1 MVLPISGPYG
11 TSKTFKGP
19 ANQFGFRPDWGSI
32 VRSSLV
38 QRRPYNLPLAYT
50 TTTIWILTS
59 ANSYQYTQSVSDVPQ
74 FPSYGDVQ
82 RLYNKVY
89 ADFMSDV
96 QVVKAE
102 MGSTFGEWKQAESM
116 ITKRAN
122 QLISGL
128 RAARRGDL
136 SGLKRAWGKRAGFV
150 PSKRGYTDK
159 RNKQSHDRATA
170 RDELRFDKAVASNV
184 LEYSFGWAPLVAD
197 ISKAVAVLSK
207 GIPPPYVKRR
217 GSVSLYGST
226 GWLNLG
232 SVYKKTNMRTSYK
245 WELRAVIR
253 TTNPNLALAQSLG
266 LVNLGT
272 VLWEVT
278 PWSFVVDYFANV
290 NDFIASWTD
299 LVGLTLENPN
309 KTLVAT
315 MEVNV
320 SAKFSVSPPAL
331 PPSWAPPSWHGRR
344 FQLTRSTGLP
354 GPTLD
359 LRLPWR
365 LSLQRASTSIALLL
379 QLLPSKR

>member
-1 MVLPISGPYG
+1 MVLPISGPYN

-19 ANQFGFRPDWGSI
+19 ANQFGFRPDWGSLT
-32 VRSSLV
+32 RSSLV
-38 QRRPYNLPLAYT
+38 QRRPYNLPLNYT
-50 TTTIWILTS
+50 TTTIWILSS
-59 ANSYQYTQSVSDVPQ
+59 ANSNEYTQSVSDVPQ

-82 RLYNKVY
+82 RLYNHTY
-89 ADFMSDV
+89 AAFMAV
-96 QVVKAE
+96 IRAEKAE
-102 MGSTFGEWKQAESM
+102 MGSTFGEWRQASSM
-116 ITKRAN
+116 ITQRAN
-122 QLISGL
+122 QLISGF
-128 RAARRGDL
+128 RAAKRLDFAGV
-136 SGLKRAWGKRAGFV
+136 KRAWGRHAGINKRA
-150 PSKRGYTDK
+150 
-159 RNKQSHDRATA
+159 
-170 RDELRFDKAVASNV
+170 KAAGSNV
-184 LEYSFGWAPLVAD
+184 LEYSFGWAPLIND
-197 ISKAVAVLSK
+197 IQQAVAVLSK
-207 GIPPPYVKRR
+207 GVPPPYVKK
-217 GSVSLYGST
+217 GGKVALYGST

-232 SVYKKTNMRTSYK
+232 SVYKKTNLRTTYM

-253 TTNPNLALAQSLG
+253 VTNPNLSLAQSLG

-278 PWSFVVDYFANV
+278 PWSFVVDYIFNV

-299 LVGLTLENPN
+299 TVGLSVENPN
-309 KTLVAT
+309 KTLVAS

-365 LSLQRASTSIALLL
+365 LSVQRAATSIALLL
-379 QLLPSKR
+379 QQLPSRH